1 MRSER
6 GMLCHLINAGTPRQ
20 RAPIIVHH
28 FNIMA
33 IMVHKGRQRGND
45 HPSPLMLKGKKGGL
59 DVRL

>member
-45 HPSPLMLKGKKGGL
+45 HPSPLMLKGE
-59 DVRL
+59 